1 MCRSNCSRIRR
12 KRGGGER
19 KRELCFVWNPEG
31 EKPSVALG
39 PLMD

>member
-1 MCRSNCSRIRR
+1 MQIELLKDSQKER
-12 KRGGGER
+12 GER